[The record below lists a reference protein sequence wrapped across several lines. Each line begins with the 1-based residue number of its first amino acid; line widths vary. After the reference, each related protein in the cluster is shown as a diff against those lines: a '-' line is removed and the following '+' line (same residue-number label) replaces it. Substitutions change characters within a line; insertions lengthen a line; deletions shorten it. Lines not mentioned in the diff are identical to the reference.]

1 MSIPVDDTLMAIYY
15 LSGHEQDWMAGIS
28 RDGDDQIVLRYRF
41 RYYDPKHPHN
51 DAFSG
56 HDRKNWYEVRS
67 KAPLE
72 SALAS
77 LQGVMDELQKSG
89 YVPKGGL
96 ACKLVRGSMTT
107 EKFYEEF
114 SKLPFVHTRE
124 MSTDEARKEGYIP

>member
-1 MSIPVDDTLMAIYY
+1 MSIPLDDTLMAIYY
-15 LSGHEQDWMAGIS
+15 LSGHEQDWMAGLS
-28 RDGDDQIVLRYRF
+28 RDGDQIVLRYRF
-41 RYYDPKHPHN
+41 RYYDAKEPHN

-56 HDRKNWYEVRS
+56 KDRKNWYEVRS

-77 LQGVMDELQKSG
+77 LQGVMDGLQKSG

-107 EKFYEEF
+107 EKFVDEF
-114 SKLPFVHTRE
+114 KKLPFVHAKE
-124 MSTDEARKEGYIP
+124 MSKEEAQKEGYIP